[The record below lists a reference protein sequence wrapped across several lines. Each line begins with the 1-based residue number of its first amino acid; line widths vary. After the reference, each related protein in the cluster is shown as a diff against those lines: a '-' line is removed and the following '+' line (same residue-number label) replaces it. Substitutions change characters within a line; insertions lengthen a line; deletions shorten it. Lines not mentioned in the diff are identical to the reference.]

1 MRDPAIEELVVGL
14 GTENDAKHGTERNGT
29 RRRTKA
35 RTKKYTVSKGGELI
49 RADGV
54 KISNATAVC
63 KLNFLSELLPVP
75 ALVGK
80 FL

>member
-1 MRDPAIEELVVGL
+1 MRDPAIEELIVGL
-14 GTENDAKHGTERNGT
+14 GTENDAKHGTKRSGT
-29 RRRTKA
+29 RKRTKA
-35 RTKKYTVSKGGELI
+35 RTRKYTASNGELT

-63 KLNFLSELLPVP
+63 RLNFLSELLPVSD
-75 ALVGK
+75 LVGK